1 MNKKLNII
9 FTSAFCAA
17 LVIPVISLNYGKLT
31 SDTENRTLAAFPS
44 ALDEDRKFNKG
55 FFYDLADWFEDHLG
69 FRDDMMKVYS
79 NIMVNGFGLSSSE
92 RVVFGKDGWMFYT
105 PDHNLELVKGGY
117 PLDGKML
124 ETIAHNQQRINDY
137 YKSMGKEYFLVIT
150 PSKATVYPEYI
161 ADGDYTV
168 GTTAADILTDYIK
181 ANTDVKVINVKD
193 GLIPAKEAGQLYLKT
208 DTHWNQLGSYNAY
221 SYILSQMK
229 EYGCDYGEP
238 VSVTFGQGEYQG
250 EFSAMLGSP
259 DVLKPEKTPVAEWEK
274 SFEEVAEGS
283 VYTAM
288 NSVVSSISEMNAKAY
303 PPAYFVNDSLPESRK
318 LYIYGD
324 SQWAAHGNM
333 PTYLCENF
341 SEVMSTRIRSVNYAA
356 DSAYDPDVVIF
367 GCSERFIDSVLT
379 LSPKIPAESYTDS
392 GEYDGFATL
401 PAQTSDEWIG
411 SNGMWIE
418 DQAEGNTISLSKAKS
433 YMDMLQ
439 ISGWAADFE
448 SDTPLTDLIA
458 EVNGKKYRC
467 SYGFE
472 KKGVADKFGDGLLR
486 TGFTLWIPDG
496 ISAGDKITFTM
507 VNSGTQT
514 VYEPVTYEFTE

>member
-117 PLDGKML
+117 PLDDKML

-150 PSKATVYPEYI
+150 PSKATVYPEYM

-274 SFEEVAEGS
+274 SSEEVAEGS
-283 VYTAM
+283 VYAAM
-288 NSVVSSISEMNAKAY
+288 NSVVSSTSEMNAKAY

-324 SQWAAHGNM
+324 SQWAAHRNM

-341 SEVMSTRIRSVNYAA
+341 AEVMSTSIRSINYAA
-356 DSAYDPDVVIF
+356 GSA
-367 GCSERFIDSVLT
+367 
-379 LSPKIPAESYTDS
+379 
-392 GEYDGFATL
+392 
-401 PAQTSDEWIG
+401 
-411 SNGMWIE
+411 
-418 DQAEGNTISLSKAKS
+418 
-433 YMDMLQ
+433 
-439 ISGWAADFE
+439 
-448 SDTPLTDLIA
+448 
-458 EVNGKKYRC
+458 
-467 SYGFE
+467 
-472 KKGVADKFGDGLLR
+472 
-486 TGFTLWIPDG
+486 
-496 ISAGDKITFTM
+496 
-507 VNSGTQT
+507 
-514 VYEPVTYEFTE
+514 